1 MWEGAIA
8 LEEDI
13 PGETL
18 AQLVAEEAPSAK
30 YIQVSET
37 NIQEISEPN
46 HLLSRSSD
54 GSGGVVKEKRQSFIF
69 WSTDTVHNCSNDLL
83 INVQKTFLNKMTE
96 NDTTTNSGD
105 DSTTTL
111 HISDPPCNISFF
123 SFSSQLAS

>member
-1 MWEGAIA
+1 MCGRGATA

-18 AQLVAEEAPSAK
+18 AAQLVAEEAPSAK

-69 WSTDTVHNCSNDLL
+69 WSSDTVHNCSSESL
-83 INVQKTFLNKMTE
+83 INVQKHF
-96 NDTTTNSGD
+96 
-105 DSTTTL
+105 
-111 HISDPPCNISFF
+111 
-123 SFSSQLAS
+123 

>member
-1 MWEGAIA
+1 MFIVKELGADDKSVGGRVCGRGATA

-69 WSTDTVHNCSNDLL
+69 WSSDTVHNCSSELL
-83 INVQKTFLNKMTE
+83 INVQKHF
-96 NDTTTNSGD
+96 
-105 DSTTTL
+105 
-111 HISDPPCNISFF
+111 
-123 SFSSQLAS
+123 